1 MPNFGEQP
9 VAETPKATDVPKKP
23 VTFQE
28 DLDEAHR
35 ALGKSLADGMD
46 ADQEAMKKQWADIDA
61 HYGASS
67 ASAAPEGLK
76 NPSES
81 VTTGESASLEVSYA
95 VSKFEAVGLS
105 REDAMAIGKLIQ
117 EKLNGGDNSEKYFG
131 TGIGPGNQIR
141 VLEVDKSEG
150 EQNLIRVRISSGT
163 KDFPDQVARDAIMM
177 KNNNEWSLM
186 SA

>member
-1 MPNFGEQP
+1 MPNFGEYP
-9 VAETPKATDVPKKP
+9 AAEVPKANDVPKKST
-23 VTFQE
+23 TFQD
-28 DLDEAHR
+28 DLDEAQR
-35 ALGKSLADGMD
+35 TLSRSLTEGMD
-46 ADQEAMKKQWADIDA
+46 ADQEAMKKQWAGLDA
-61 HYGASS
+61 HYGVNPAVTTSE
-67 ASAAPEGLK
+67 ALK
-76 NPSES
+76 NPTES
-81 VTTGESASLEVSYA
+81 VVMAEPASLDVLYA